1 MNKFI
6 ISLAG
11 AATVLVSAIALIDY
25 GNRKAKCKP
34 APGAELALG
43 LIGAA
48 AGAAIALLAEKEL
61 PKHDLLVED
70 MLDEEELAL
79 MQGNIAEV
87 LGYSADHH
95 HEAAAKLRTIEVDE
109 ETSIEDFIFNA

>member
-6 ISLAG
+6 LSLAG
-11 AATVLVSAIALIDY
+11 AATVLASAIALIDY
-25 GNRKAKCKP
+25 GHRKSKCKP

-43 LIGAA
+43 LIGVA
-48 AGAAIALLAEKEL
+48 AGAAVALLAEKKEVE
-61 PKHDLLVED
+61 KSLLADE
-70 MLDEEELAL
+70 MLDIEELAL
-79 MQGNIAEV
+79 MHGNIAEV

-95 HEAAAKLRTIEVDE
+95 HEPAAKLRTIEVDE